1 METSTALW
9 ALTIFAAITMIG
21 IFVTKTKGFR
31 KYTTSLLLLVI
42 VLFLGSFFL
51 VLGKIESSMF
61 ANVLFAVAGFG
72 GGLLSAKK
80 LDEP

>member
-1 METSTALW
+1 MDSSTALW
-9 ALTIFAAITMIG
+9 ALTVFATVTLLG
-21 IFVTKTKGFR
+21 IFVTKTKGFG
-31 KYTTSLLLLVI
+31 KYTSSLLLLVI
-42 VLFLGSFFL
+42 VLFLAAFFL
-51 VLGKIESSMF
+51 VLGKIEPSMF